1 MYKENSKWKVPSQM
15 AKFKKIFVDIIVFTI
30 NLSKEFHSNQCYRPL
45 WICSEETVSA
55 LRLQYEEQ
63 LLKNTCSCAI
73 GFSLACHDYESW
85 IDTQHP
91 VFSFQSIEHVHG
103 KSWLVFLSGRNFN
116 KLKQILYWLSDL
128 KQDISDK
135 PTQSKVGSKVFNDW
149 IYISQFYNKV
159 TVDIRR

>member
-1 MYKENSKWKVPSQM
+1 MILLCSLSTS
-15 AKFKKIFVDIIVFTI
+15 AKNFTQTSATDHYEFVVRRQF
-30 NLSKEFHSNQCYRPL
+30 QPY
-45 WICSEETVSA
+45 

-73 GFSLACHDYESW
+73 DFSLACHDYESW